1 MPGSPTATVREPAHS
16 HAMLCPC
23 NTSATLTRSPA
34 DQDDDD
40 GHGPW
45 GPSRGILERGRQ
57 AFDILRRVGGSA
69 SAGGSRERTL
79 LAKL

>member
-1 MPGSPTATVREPAHS
+1 VPGVIDGHRPRARAQPC
-16 HAMLCPC
+16 HALP
-23 NTSATLTRSPA
+23 LQEHRQRHP

-45 GPSRGILERGRQ
+45 VPSRGILERGRQ